1 MLGIIVTSYLPHY
14 FLYHSELLSKL
25 NPTWFKPVFVTS
37 YENHNFVKSLGEAVG
52 PELYYLDTN
61 PGKHDGTF
69 HLISN
74 TIELYSECDYVLHYH
89 ADIFFKHGIDLI
101 TKTYNKVKENNYKIG
116 GIPRHWLFNDNL
128 KYINNCSVP
137 VNFDFTMI
145 KYGLFKNIF
154 NLENLNKYKELSIKN
169 NHPACH
175 FETNVYAAI
184 SMFDKEFNWDTDV
197 YYTDSIKK
205 LKDKFGDEPAY
216 YNFYFEDSGVFHYDQ
231 NALEKGS
238 IK

>member
-1 MLGIIVTSYLPHY
+1 MLGIVVTSYLPHY

-25 NPTWFKPVFVTS
+25 DDTYKPVFVTS
-37 YENHNFVKSLGEAVG
+37 HENHNFVKMVGGAVK
-52 PELYYLDTN
+52 PELYYLDVN

-74 TIELYSECDYVLHYH
+74 VVEFLEGCDYVLHYH
-89 ADIFFKHGIDLI
+89 GDIFFRDGIDLI
-101 TKTYNKVKENNYKIG
+101 TSTYKKVKEGNYKIA
-116 GIPRHWLFNDNL
+116 GIPRHWLFDDNM
-128 KYINNCSVP
+128 KYTNNCSLP
-137 VNFDFTMI
+137 VHFDFTMV
-145 KYGLFKNIF
+145 KYDLFKSIF
-154 NLENLNKYKELSIKN
+154 NIQNLNKYKELSIKN

-184 SMFDKEFNWDTDV
+184 SMFDKDFDWDKDV
-197 YYTDSIKK
+197 YYTDSIKR
-205 LKDKFGDEPAY
+205 LKDRFGNEPAY

-231 NALEKGS
+231 VALDKGV